1 MAVAAT
7 VQATGQ
13 AIGNLKRDISSWMT
27 SIGAGHVSKS
37 FFEFIKAIGEAKSKQ
52 VRLSFQCPDCNNVAN
67 FVSPSRGRTRSNS
80 ALGGS
85 IYHRR
90 PSSEFEES
98 PESL

>member
-37 FFEFIKAIGEAKSKQ
+37 FFEFIKAIGEARSKQ
-52 VRLSFQCPDCNNVAN
+52 VESKTVLCVTD
-67 FVSPSRGRTRSNS
+67 T
-80 ALGGS
+80 GGGV
-85 IYHRR
+85 HH
-90 PSSEFEES
+90 
-98 PESL
+98 